1 MVMPIPSHV
10 CGMLNSSRVP
20 GRMLFDEDIP
30 NDSTLVFETE
40 LVKLTKKH
48 TEL

>member
-10 CGMLNSSRVP
+10 CGMLNLSRVLGP
-20 GRMLFDEDIP
+20 MLFDEDIP
-30 NDSTLVFETE
+30 SDSTLVFETE